1 MAQEF
6 GRHVTTSI
14 CSDPGNSSG
23 STGSHPERRLHSLPR
38 AGYVIFAFVL
48 FLLFADRPPVLS
60 ESIPHERWITTGVPF
75 FPQKELGCGP
85 AALSS
90 LLTYWGHPVTL
101 EEITREIQLKEL
113 KGSLPLDLELAA
125 RNHGL
130 SASSYAGSLEDLR
143 SHLSKNQPVI
153 AFLNLGWRIFPRGHF
168 VVVTGYDEV
177 HSELIMHSGDVAYE
191 RVPLDRFLKAW
202 SMTGH
207 WSLLILPK
215 ENSSSGS

>member
-1 MAQEF
+1 M
-6 GRHVTTSI
+6 
-14 CSDPGNSSG
+14 
-23 STGSHPERRLHSLPR
+23 ERRLQTLPR
-38 AGYVIFAFVL
+38 TGYVVFAFVV
-48 FLLFADRPPVLS
+48 FLLFADPPPVLS

-75 FPQKELGCGP
+75 FPQEELGCGP

-101 EEITREIQLKEL
+101 EEITREIELKEL

-143 SHLSKNQPVI
+143 SHLNKKQPVI
-153 AFLNLGWRIFPRGHF
+153 AFLNLGWRIFPQGHF
-168 VVVTGYDEV
+168 VVVTGYDDIL
-177 HSELIMHSGDVAYE
+177 SELVMHSGDVAYD
-191 RVPLDRFLKAW
+191 RVPVDRFLNAW
-202 SMTGH
+202 SKTGR